1 LGILTWIAR
10 DEPDRPVDGL
20 RRHPHLSALVTYHA
34 QVFHLAV
41 VAFVIGADALGGSAL
56 LMWIPAAAITAVYWT
71 TLREVEVEVEA
82 AGSGHRGSGDAE
94 HLLDRGR
101 EQLTVR

>member
-1 LGILTWIAR
+1 M
-10 DEPDRPVDGL
+10 
-20 RRHPHLSALVTYHA
+20 TYHA

-41 VAFVIGADALGGSAL
+41 VAFVIGADTVGGSAL

-71 TLREVEVEVEA
+71 TLRDVEA

-94 HLLDRGR
+94 HLFDRGR

>member
-34 QVFHLAV
+34 QVFHLAI
-41 VAFVIGADALGGSAL
+41 VAFVIGADAIGASAL
-56 LMWIPAAAITAVYWT
+56 LMWIPAAAITAVYWS
-71 TLREVEVEVEA
+71 TLREVEA
-82 AGSGHRGSGDAE
+82 AGSEHRGRGDTE
-94 HLLDRGR
+94 HLLDSGH
-101 EQLTVR
+101 EQLIVR